1 MTRQP
6 KIYFFPFS
14 NVAELIC
21 FYSRTSFES
30 LSQKVEEFGN
40 RLDRVE
46 NLAKEIATR
55 KTDSESDKKD
65 ILHFNYVIFGLFKCF
80 LEANLFQY
88 QITHN
93 LDYFLINF

>member
-1 MTRQP
+1 VTRQP
-6 KIYFFPFS
+6 KKYFFEIS
-14 NVAELIC
+14 NVVELIY

-55 KTDSESDKKD
+55 KTDSESDKK
-65 ILHFNYVIFGLFKCF
+65 IFCISIMSF
-80 LEANLFQY
+80 LDFSNALKGKFVSISDHTQS
-88 QITHN
+88 
-93 LDYFLINF
+93 